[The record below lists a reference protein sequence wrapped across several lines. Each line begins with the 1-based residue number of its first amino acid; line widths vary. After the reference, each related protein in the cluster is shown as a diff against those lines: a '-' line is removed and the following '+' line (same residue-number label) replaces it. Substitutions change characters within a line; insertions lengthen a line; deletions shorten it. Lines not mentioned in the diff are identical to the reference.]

1 MMVNVDA
8 LLRYYG
14 AIITAYV
21 VHAHRHSVSN
31 HRDRPLAY
39 INDSFHNSELP

>member
-8 LLRYYG
+8 LLQYFG
-14 AIITAYV
+14 AIITTYL
-21 VHAHRHSVSN
+21 VHAHLHSVSN
-31 HRDRPLAY
+31 HREWPLAY